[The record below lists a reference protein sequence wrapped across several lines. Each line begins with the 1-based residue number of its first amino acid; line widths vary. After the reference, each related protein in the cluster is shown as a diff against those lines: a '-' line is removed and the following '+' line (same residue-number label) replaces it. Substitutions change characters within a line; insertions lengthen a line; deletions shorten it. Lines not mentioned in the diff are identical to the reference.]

1 LSRKKHPSL
10 LCRSA
15 SDKEKRYNALN
26 AVQRTR
32 QNINDV
38 LTRGT
43 NLQTLTEIIA
53 EVVIVDLNENQNNLT
68 VNS

>member
-1 LSRKKHPSL
+1 MLATKKHPSL
-10 LCRSA
+10 FYLSGC
-15 SDKEKRYNALN
+15 DKEKRYNALN
-26 AVQRTR
+26 AVQCTR

-53 EVVIVDLNENQNNLT
+53 EVVIVDQN
-68 VNS
+68 